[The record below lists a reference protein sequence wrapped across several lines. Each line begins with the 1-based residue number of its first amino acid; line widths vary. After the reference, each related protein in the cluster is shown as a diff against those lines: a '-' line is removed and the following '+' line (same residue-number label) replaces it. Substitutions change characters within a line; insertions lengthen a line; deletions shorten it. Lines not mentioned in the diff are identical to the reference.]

1 MFHPRPSLAYN
12 PRIINFNIHW
22 SKVGWLVGKGEKKQ
36 LFLVGESVTAEYEG
50 KDSER

>member
-22 SKVGWLVGKGEKKQ
+22 SESWLVGKGERKQ
-36 LFLVGESVTAEYEG
+36 LLLVGESVTAEYEG